1 MASGEGTSQVFDVVV
16 VGSGAGGL
24 TAAVVLANHGLSVTV
39 IEKAERFGGTTALS
53 GGGAWVPNNHLM
65 AACDQTDSDEE
76 AMTYLRQV
84 LGNHFDEALI
94 RTYVESAKAML
105 VDMEKISEV
114 RFYPIPLSDYCPGLD
129 GAKFARTVIAV
140 EYDGRKLGNLIS
152 AVRDPLPGYAAF
164 GSFQSDPQHV
174 GKLTSVFRTREGFAY
189 TMKRMAGFTRD
200 VVQHGKGTH
209 MANGNALIGR
219 LLKSAMDKGVTL
231 RRRTALESLIIED
244 GAVKG
249 VVAAGK
255 DGPLRIAARKA
266 VILATGGFGA
276 NAEMRKLYVPL
287 AEDHLSAQPLENVG
301 DGIRIG
307 QTAGARMATPNEA
320 NGVWAPC
327 SARRDRQGNVR
338 SVYPHFGPDRAKPG
352 LVIVDDSGKRFINEA
367 APYQDFVNLMNARGM
382 RQAWY
387 IADHTTLRKYGMGI
401 AMPAPLPYRHLVR
414 DGYLTE
420 AATLGELATK
430 IGIPAAALE
439 ETVARFNRDA
449 VNGQDPEFHK
459 GEIPYDTIQGDYNH
473 APNPCVG
480 PVQDGPFYAVK
491 LQPGDCSTILGL
503 ETSLD
508 AEVLDA
514 GGQPIPGLY
523 AVGLDQN
530 SLMKGTYPGGGSSIG
545 PAMTFAW
552 RAARRIAGITG
563 AKTEAA
569 MEAAEG

>member
-1 MASGEGTSQVFDVVV
+1 MSSQKGSSEVFDVVV

-24 TAAVVLANHGLSVTV
+24 TAAVVLAGQGLSVTV

-53 GGGAWVPNNHLM
+53 GGGAWIPNNHLM

-76 AMTYLRQV
+76 AVTYLRQV
-84 LGNHFDEALI
+84 LGNQFDEAWI
-94 RTYVESAKAML
+94 RTYVASGKAML
-105 VDMEKISEV
+105 ADMEKTTEV
-114 RFYPIPLSDYCPGLD
+114 KFYPIPLSDYCPGLD
-129 GAKFARTVIAV
+129 GAKFARTVIAI
-140 EYDGRKLGNLIS
+140 EYDGRKLGKLIS

-174 GKLTSVFRTREGFAY
+174 GKLTSVFKTREGFAY
-189 TMKRMAGFTRD
+189 TMKRMAGFARD
-200 VVQHGKGTH
+200 VVQYGKGSH
-209 MANGNALIGR
+209 MANGNALVGR
-219 LLKSAMDKGVTL
+219 LLKSAMDRGVTL
-231 RRRTALESLIIED
+231 RRRAALDSLIVED
-244 GAVKG
+244 GKVTG
-249 VVAAGK
+249 VVAK
-255 DGPLRIAARKA
+255 TSDGTLRIAARKA
-266 VILATGGFGA
+266 VVLATGGFGA
-276 NAEMRKLYVPL
+276 NAEMRKLYIPQ

-307 QTAGARMATPNEA
+307 QSAGAQLAAPNAA

-327 SARRDRQGNVR
+327 SARRDSKGNIL

-352 LVIVDDSGKRFINEA
+352 VVIVDDSGKRFINEA
-367 APYQDFVNLMNARGM
+367 APYQDFVNLMNAREM
-382 RQAWY
+382 KQAWY
-387 IADHTTLRKYGMGI
+387 IGDRNTLRKYGMGI

-420 AATLGELATK
+420 AATIAELAGK
-430 IGIPAAALE
+430 IGVPAAALE
-439 ETVARFNRDA
+439 ETVAKFNSGA

-459 GEIPYDTIQGDYNH
+459 GEIAYDTIQGDYNH

-480 PVQDGPFYAVK
+480 PVQEGPFYAIK

-503 ETSLD
+503 QTSLD
-508 AEVLDA
+508 AEVLNA
-514 GGQPIPGLY
+514 AGQPIPGLY

-552 RAARRIAGITG
+552 RAAHKIAGVPVPAG
-563 AKTEAA
+563 ATA
-569 MEAAEG
+569 